1 MRVAIALA
9 DRFWGFHQAEQLQ
22 SRGALARLITTQYD
36 PRRDRIERE
45 RVVWNPRPEW
55 AGRCIRHCPGLNRVL
70 EYGVIKDIWFGR
82 WAARQ
87 VPPCDIFVGYSNYAL
102 ESLRVAKGLGAITLL
117 EAGTMHTELVDALL
131 LEEFARWG
139 VRPPAMSRR
148 LRERKLQEYAE
159 ADYIVTPSVMTAKS
173 FMQEG
178 HAPSRLLTFHLG
190 VDVGDF
196 RPRPKADDVFRV
208 LYVGGLTLR
217 KGVVY
222 LLEAVQ
228 GLRLPKLE
236 VLLIGRLYDEF
247 TGIARRFAGS
257 FRHIPWVSHT
267 ELFAMYSQASVFVLP
282 SVEDAFG
289 MVLTEAM
296 ACGLPAIVSDQAGGA
311 EIITEGV
318 DGFVVPARD
327 SAAVRERLL
336 LLATDEP
343 RRQAMAEAAQAKA
356 RTFTWDRY
364 GEGLVQTYG
373 KLLAA
378 RERGH

>member
-1 MRVAIALA
+1 MRVTVSLA

-22 SRGALARLITTQYD
+22 RRGALARLITTQYD

-55 AGRCIRHCPGLNRVL
+55 AGRCIRHCPGLKHIMEFGAV
-70 EYGVIKDIWFGR
+70 KDIWFGR

-102 ESLRVAKGLGAITLL
+102 ESLRAAKGLGAITLL
-117 EAGTMHTELVDALL
+117 EAGTMHTEQVDALL

-139 VRPPAMSRR
+139 VRPPAMSQR
-148 LRERKLQEYAE
+148 LRERKLKEYAE

-173 FMQEG
+173 FLQKG
-178 HAPSRLLTFHLG
+178 HASSRLLTFHLG
-190 VDVGDF
+190 VDIGDF
-196 RPRPKADDVFRV
+196 RPTPKADNVFRV

-247 TGIARRFAGS
+247 KGIARRFAGS

-267 ELFAMYSQASVFVLP
+267 ELFALYSQASVFVLP

-327 SAAVRERLL
+327 STAIRERLL

-343 RRQAMAEAAQAKA
+343 RRQAVAEAAQAKA

-364 GEGLVQTYG
+364 GEALVQTYT